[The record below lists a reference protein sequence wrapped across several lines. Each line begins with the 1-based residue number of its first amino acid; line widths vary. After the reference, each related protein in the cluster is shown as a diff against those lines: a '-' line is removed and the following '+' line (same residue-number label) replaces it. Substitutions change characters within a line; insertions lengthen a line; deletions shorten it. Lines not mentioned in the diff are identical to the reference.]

1 MRLSSFASKIGVSY
15 STALRM
21 FKRHEIPGAFKL
33 PSGTIVVPEGAVPAL
48 ADRYLERC
56 EHNDVGIIIAMLSE
70 LNDEQLNSVKNAIHA
85 LLLVGGTDVS
95 D

>member
-1 MRLSSFASKIGVSY
+1 MRLRSFASKIGVSY

-21 FKRHEIPGAFKL
+21 FKRDEIPGAFKL
-33 PSGTIVVPEGAVPAL
+33 PSGTIVVPEGAVSVL

-56 EHNDVGIIIAMLSE
+56 DNNDVGIIIAMLTE

-85 LLLVGGTDVS
+85 LLLSGGTDVS